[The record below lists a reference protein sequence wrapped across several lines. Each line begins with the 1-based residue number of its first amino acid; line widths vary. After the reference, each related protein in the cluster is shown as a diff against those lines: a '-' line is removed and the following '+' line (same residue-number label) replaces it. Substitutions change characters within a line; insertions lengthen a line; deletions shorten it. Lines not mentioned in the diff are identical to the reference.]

1 MKPLTLNPVGKIRIG
16 REGMFVET
24 EPKYTP
30 ALKEL
35 CGFSHLQVLWWF
47 DGCDNAS
54 ARTTL
59 ETEKPYQKGPDT
71 LGIFATRSPY
81 RPNPIGLS
89 TARILS
95 IDEKN
100 GIIQLAYLDAHEGS
114 PVLDLKPY
122 TPSLDRVETPRVP
135 NWCAHWPQS
144 LEESASFDWAHEF
157 RWSEE

>member
-1 MKPLTLNPVGKIRIG
+1 MKPLMLNPIGKIRIG
-16 REGMFVET
+16 REGMRIEVEQ
-24 EPKYTP
+24 KYTP

-35 CGFSHLQVLWWF
+35 DGFSHLQVLWWF

-54 ARTTL
+54 ARNTL
-59 ETEKPYQKGPDT
+59 ETEKPYKKGPDT

-89 TARILS
+89 TARILA
-95 IDEKN
+95 IDEEN

-122 TPSLDRVETPRVP
+122 TPSLDRVEIPHVP
-135 NWCAHWPQS
+135 AWCAHWPQS
-144 LEESASFDWAHEF
+144 LEKSASFDWTNEF
-157 RWSEE
+157 RWSDE

>member
-1 MKPLTLNPVGKIRIG
+1 MKPLMLNPIGKIRIG
-16 REGMFVET
+16 REGMRIEVEQ
-24 EPKYTP
+24 KYTP

-35 CGFSHLQVLWWF
+35 DGFSHLQVLWWF

-54 ARTTL
+54 ARNTL
-59 ETEKPYQKGPDT
+59 ETEKPYKKGPDT

-89 TARILS
+89 TARILA
-95 IDEKN
+95 IDEEN

-122 TPSLDRVETPRVP
+122 TPSLDRVENPHVP
-135 NWCAHWPQS
+135 DWCAHWPQS
-144 LEESASFDWAHEF
+144 LEESASFDWSNEF
-157 RWSEE
+157 RWSDE